1 MDRFEQLKKE
11 FDLLQRSCQDQ
22 LDDPNE
28 FEYYVETAMLRIWSA
43 NGKYSEDYASAIEA
57 ISGKRRTP
65 VQVTRAMLDST
76 EPAETSKI
84 PSFFARI
91 VADDFADGGRRAKSF
106 IGDLKS
112 LLAGAAFIN
121 GDFTIEES
129 NMLSAELKKLM
140 MYSISQGVKVDYST
154 GRIRERI
161 TPLKEDSYVDPGE
174 QAAVSAEVIF
184 DALDR
189 DFLRP
194 GGKAGGRRN
203 GSDAGGDGGSTGGG
217 GGRDGAGGA
226 GSADGSGAGGLSG
239 GADGSGEGGETETT
253 TNEAQ
258 QIKSQ
263 VEVKEDTRTMEEL
276 LDELDALVGLDS
288 IKEDIRSLMNFI
300 TITKLRE
307 ARGLSVPAI
316 SYHLVF
322 TGNPGTG
329 KTTVARLVA
338 GLYHRIGILPKGQLV
353 EADRSQLVAGY
364 TGQTALKTMDVINQ
378 AMGGVLFID
387 EAYALVNDDQDS
399 FGKEAIETILKAMED
414 HRDELIVIVAGYT
427 ELMHKFIES
436 NPGFR
441 SRFSKYFEFP
451 DYTGDQLLE
460 IFKTFCKK
468 NGYHLTEEAEAYLL
482 LQFNEMYEHRDSHFG
497 NGRTAR
503 NVFEKAI
510 HQQAN
515 RLAGVVEPLNDGD
528 DADSVSA
535 DDKSADSKSADSGD
549 AADDVKAGADEEKA
563 GTADDVKTEDA
574 CPADDAASEDADNA
588 DTSTG
593 ASDGTDS
600 APLVT
605 DEQLQEL
612 TKEDLEAAIAAEN
625 RKIEI

>member
-1 MDRFEQLKKE
+1 MDKFEQLKKE

-28 FEYYVETAMLRIWSA
+28 FEYYVEAAMLRIWSA

-91 VADDFADGGRRAKSF
+91 VAADFADGGRRAKSF

-129 NMLSAELKKLM
+129 NMLSSELKKLM

-194 GGKAGGRRN
+194 GGKGRGRGAG
-203 GSDAGGDGGSTGGG
+203 DAGGVGGADGAGGGDDAGGAGGLTGGG
-217 GGRDGAGGA
+217 GGRDGAGDA
-226 GSADGSGAGGLSG
+226 G

-300 TITKLRE
+300 AITKLRE

-515 RLAGVVEPLNDGD
+515 RLAGVVEPLDDGD
-528 DADSVSA
+528 DGDDTKVEADGDGGNDTKAEA
-535 DDKSADSKSADSGD
+535 DGAKAEDADEAKPGADEADEAD
-549 AADDVKAGADEEKA
+549 AADKA
-563 GTADDVKTEDA
+563 TE
-574 CPADDAASEDADNA
+574 NA
-588 DTSTG
+588 
-593 ASDGTDS
+593 DS
-600 APLVT
+600 APQVT

-612 TKEDLEAAIAAEN
+612 TKADLEAAIAAEN

>member
-28 FEYYVETAMLRIWSA
+28 FEYYIETAMLRIWSA
-43 NGKYSEDYASAIEA
+43 NGKYSEDYATAIEA
-57 ISGKRRTP
+57 ISGKRRSP
-65 VQVTRAMLDST
+65 VQITRAMLDST
-76 EPAETSKI
+76 EPAETTKI

-203 GSDAGGDGGSTGGG
+203 GSDAGGAGGLTGGAGGG
-217 GGRDGAGGA
+217 GGHDGVG
-226 GSADGSGAGGLSG
+226 GAGGLSG

-399 FGKEAIETILKAMED
+399 FGKEAIETILKSMED

-451 DYTGDQLLE
+451 DYTGEQLLE

-515 RLAGVVEPLNDGD
+515 RLAGVVEPLDDEDDGD
-528 DADSVSA
+528 DTKAEADGDGRNDTKAEA
-535 DDKSADSKSADSGD
+535 DGAKAEDADEA
-549 AADDVKAGADEEKA
+549 KAGADEAAEANAGADEAKA
-563 GTADDVKTEDA
+563 GADE
-574 CPADDAASEDADNA
+574 AAEANAGSDGAAAEDADA
-588 DTSTG
+588 
-593 ASDGTDS
+593 
-600 APLVT
+600 APHVT

-612 TKEDLEAAIAAEN
+612 TKADLEAAIAAEN

>member
-1 MDRFEQLKKE
+1 MNKYEQLKRE
-11 FDLLQRSCQDQ
+11 FDLLHSSCKSW
-22 LDDPNE
+22 LDPSNPSE
-28 FEYYVETAMLRIWSA
+28 FEYYIETAMLRIWSG
-43 NGKYSEDYASAIEA
+43 NGKYSEDYAKAIEA
-57 ISGKRRTP
+57 ISGKTRTP
-65 VQVTRAMLDST
+65 VQITRAMLDSVEMT
-76 EPAETSKI
+76 EISKI
-84 PSFFARI
+84 PSFFAHM
-91 VADDFADGGRRAKSF
+91 VADDFESGSKHTKGF
-106 IGDLKS
+106 VNDLKS

-140 MYSISQGVKVDYST
+140 TYAISQGVKVEYAT

-161 TPLKEDSYVDPGE
+161 TPLKEDSYVSPDA
-174 QAAVSAEVIF
+174 QASVSAELMF

-189 DFLRP
+189 DFLHP
-194 GGKAGGRRN
+194 GSGGRGDRSGRGEAI
-203 GSDAGGDGGSTGGG
+203 GSIFSADGANGGG
-217 GGRDGAGGA
+217 ASGVGPGSVGPGNAGAAGGA
-226 GSADGSGAGGLSG
+226 NGAGVNSG
-239 GADGSGEGGETETT
+239 GTNVEVTT
-253 TNEAQ
+253 GNAFEAQ
-258 QIKSQ
+258 SA

-276 LDELDALVGLDS
+276 MTELDALVGLAG

-307 ARGLSVPAI
+307 ERGLSVPTI

-353 EADRSQLVAGY
+353 ETDRSQLVAGY
-364 TGQTALKTMDVINQ
+364 TGQTAIKTMGVINQ

-387 EAYALVNDDQDS
+387 EAYSLVNDDQDS
-399 FGKEAIETILKAMED
+399 FGKECIETILKAMED
-414 HRDELIVIVAGYT
+414 HRDELVVIVAGYT

-451 DYTGDQLLE
+451 DYTGEELLQ
-460 IFKTFCKK
+460 IFKTFCEK
-468 NGYHLTEEAEAYLL
+468 NGYHMTAEAESFLL
-482 LQFNEMYEHRDSHFG
+482 LQFNDMYEHRDSHFG

-510 HQQAN
+510 NQQAN
-515 RLAGVVEPLNDGD
+515 RLASS
-528 DADSVSA
+528 DAE
-535 DDKSADSKSADSGD
+535 
-549 AADDVKAGADEEKA
+549 AADHI
-563 GTADDVKTEDA
+563 
-574 CPADDAASEDADNA
+574 S
-588 DTSTG
+588 
-593 ASDGTDS
+593 
-600 APLVT
+600 

-612 TKEDLEAAIAAEN
+612 TKADLEAAVEAEK

>member
-1 MDRFEQLKKE
+1 MDKFEQLKKE

-22 LDDPNE
+22 LDDPSE
-28 FEYYVETAMLRIWSA
+28 FEYYVEMAMLRIWSA

-65 VQVTRAMLDST
+65 VQITRAMLDSA
-76 EPAETSKI
+76 EPAEVSKI

-91 VADDFADGGRRAKSF
+91 VADDFADGGHRARSF

-154 GRIRERI
+154 GRIQTRI
-161 TPLKEDSYVDPGE
+161 TPLKDDSYVDPE
-174 QAAVSAEVIF
+174 TQAAVSAELIF

-194 GGKAGGRRN
+194 AGQ
-203 GSDAGGDGGSTGGG
+203 
-217 GGRDGAGGA
+217 DGAGSGA
-226 GSADGSGAGGLSG
+226 GKSGAGKGDVGKTGDIFNNAGPGRGGSDGSGAGRG
-239 GADGSGEGGETETT
+239 GADGETGRT

-276 LDELDALVGLDS
+276 LDELDALVGLTS

-307 ARGLSVPAI
+307 ERGLSVPAI

-414 HRDELIVIVAGYT
+414 HRDELVVIVAGYT

-460 IFKTFCKK
+460 IFKTFCSK

-515 RLAGVVEPLNDGD
+515 RLAGSDQPLGFGD
-528 DADSVSA
+528 KPAEDAGDADDQAKDAEVA
-535 DDKSADSKSADSGD
+535 DDK
-549 AADDVKAGADEEKA
+549 
-563 GTADDVKTEDA
+563 T
-574 CPADDAASEDADNA
+574 N
-588 DTSTG
+588 
-593 ASDGTDS
+593 
-600 APLVT
+600 VT

-612 TKEDLEAAIAAEN
+612 TKEDLEAAIEAEN